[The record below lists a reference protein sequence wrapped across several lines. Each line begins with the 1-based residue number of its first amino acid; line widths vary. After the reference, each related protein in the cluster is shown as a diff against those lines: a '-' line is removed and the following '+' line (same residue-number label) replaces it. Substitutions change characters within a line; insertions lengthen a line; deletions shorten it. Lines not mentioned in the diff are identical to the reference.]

1 MVMLE
6 RIVIVFTTLTMMK
19 VTVIEMVTNN
29 VMGYYDNNGDNYLPA
44 RKSKNDVTKT
54 GGWQ

>member
-1 MVMLE
+1 MMMLE

-29 VMGYYDNNGDNYLPA
+29 VMRYYDNDGDNYLT
-44 RKSKNDVTKT
+44 RKKE
-54 GGWQ
+54 